1 MESIKDILQLNLT
14 FQPRFEKTS
23 NCNISNSVNEPS
35 YMTCMNHPHDVEDD
49 MDMWHNI
56 INTKLFNKRHV
67 LVSYIMLCHILLD
80 MPLPKICSIEKHVLT
95 KKQKIQMQIKVYNS
109 PCLSWITLNPLDE
122 NHNNNYCYTIVNY
135 VVKKINKPKCMT
147 EKNPNVKKT
156 HLH

>member
-1 MESIKDILQLNLT
+1 MNTPLMLMFPLVIKFHLFFGFEITLYLIFQKTCREPNELESIKDILQLNLT

-49 MDMWHNI
+49 MDTWHNI
-56 INTKLFNKRHV
+56 INTKLFDKRHV

-109 PCLSWITLNPLDE
+109 PCLS
-122 NHNNNYCYTIVNY
+122 
-135 VVKKINKPKCMT
+135 
-147 EKNPNVKKT
+147 
-156 HLH
+156 